1 MVVHGI
7 CHSVQFTGTTQ
18 CSFSRFGVDF
28 VPAIQIRLVAVD
40 AISQQITS
48 LLSSRNVSLT

>member
-48 LLSSRNVSLT
+48 LLSSRNVSLR